1 MKKILFLFIV
11 LFLNNFLIAQEY
23 TIFYHKALRIEL
35 QYPNYWKTH
44 SFPDKYIDFDYN
56 SLSFEELHDMLRLS
70 AISPILF
77 IKKYEEIYYG
87 VNPSI
92 RINAYRIPYY
102 LYNEFSID
110 IIIDFYLPY
119 KSADFFIN
127 ETIYIDNVEVNY
139 RKILDYAIYE
149 DINYDERF
157 ERCTEYFI
165 LKRCE
170 DKFIIIF
177 EITYGKNNIIAQEEI
192 QRIINTIR
200 IIKD

>member
-1 MKKILFLFIV
+1 MRIILPEENYLLLKIKKST
-11 LFLNNFLIAQEY
+11 N
-23 TIFYHKALRIEL
+23 
-35 QYPNYWKTH
+35 W
-44 SFPDKYIDFDYN
+44 
-56 SLSFEELHDMLRLS
+56 LRLS

-92 RINAYRIPYY
+92 RINAYSIPYY

-110 IIIDFYLPY
+110 TIIDLYLPY
-119 KSADFFIN
+119 NSADFIIN